1 MAKVLIIEDQA
12 VLCRL
17 YETVLR
23 RFEHDVT
30 TVHSG
35 EAGVAAALRL
45 SPDLVVMDMVLPG
58 ISGAEVAEKLREAG
72 ILPSTPLILTTALGD
87 DAAQFAARSIGAT
100 DLLLKPFEIG
110 MMLASVHAAL
120 SPSANTPPS
129 QQVASGA

>member
-30 TVHSG
+30 AVQSG

-45 SPDLVVMDMVLPG
+45 SPDLVIMDMVLPG
-58 ISGAEVAEKLREAG
+58 ISGAETAEKLREAG

-87 DAAQFAARSIGAT
+87 DAQFAARSIGAT
-100 DLLLKPFEIG
+100 ALLLKPFDIG
-110 MMLASVHAAL
+110 TMLASVHAAL
-120 SPSANTPPS
+120 LPSAHTPPS
-129 QQVASGA
+129 SR